1 MAARHQLLQ
10 PHLLAVRHEAHPHL
24 VGPHRRVDV
33 DHERIS
39 AHISEGV
46 LENPKVDRAIA
57 LHVFPSMDA
66 GKVGFRP
73 GMYMAST
80 DELHVTVNGKGGH
93 AAMPQDYVN
102 PLIIASEI
110 LLAINEKFMRKGA
123 LKGGPGENIP
133 TVVAFGKIEGKGAT
147 NIIPEKV
154 EIEGTFRTMNE
165 EWRLSVHRQLQQIVR
180 DVSRKYGV
188 ISEIE
193 IKKGYPFLVN
203 DVRFTE
209 NCASAARVYLGED
222 KVENL
227 PLRMTAEDF
236 AFITQVVPSCFF
248 RLGIDN
254 KERGITSGVHTATFD
269 IDESALEVG
278 AGLMAWLAVE
288 GLRHITS
295 R

>member
-1 MAARHQLLQ
+1 MRWFTAALVSSVGASLV
-10 PHLLAVRHEAHPHL
+10 ATEAPGCHDQEQQRESQHC
-24 VGPHRRVDV
+24 GGMHDRR
-33 DHERIS
+33 
-39 AHISEGV
+39 
-46 LENPKVDRAIA
+46 
-57 LHVFPSMDA
+57 MD
-66 GKVGFRP
+66 
-73 GMYMAST
+73 Y
-80 DELHVTVNGKGGH
+80 
-93 AAMPQDYVN
+93 
-102 PLIIASEI
+102 
-110 LLAINEKFMRKGA
+110 
-123 LKGGPGENIP
+123 ENIP